1 MSQYSIGEVAQQFNI
16 TVRTLQYYH
25 KKGLLLPA
33 STTDGQ
39 RRMYNEQSLKR
50 LKLILLLKELE
61 LSLDDIKKLL
71 NDDQQL
77 KSLKLILQL
86 KKENLEQDMHDAK
99 RTVDTINQLQR
110 MIAQHST
117 SPIEEFTDIHLM
129 MTKSK
134 QLKSFYRR
142 LWLSAGVIGV
152 IQYTSIVI
160 SIIHRSALPFVKVL
174 SLLVIY
180 GIGIVFIIY
189 AQIVTHAL
197 NQECGHLLKRDIR
210 CIHVSSLAHIVTK
223 HIIVLKLNSPS
234 VIQSS
239 KLLLKSVGGFFY
251 A

>member
-1 MSQYSIGEVAQQFNI
+1 
-16 TVRTLQYYH
+16 
-25 KKGLLLPA
+25 
-33 STTDGQ
+33 
-39 RRMYNEQSLKR
+39 MYNEQSLKR

-180 GIGIVFIIY
+180 GIGIVYFIDTIFIIY

-239 KLLLKSVGGFFY
+239 KLLLKVLGIFMLKSKNITLKCIID
-251 A
+251 

>member
-86 KKENLEQDMHDAK
+86 KKENLEQSITKDDCTTFYFSN
-99 RTVDTINQLQR
+99 RRIYR
-110 MIAQHST
+110 HSSNDDKIKT
-117 SPIEEFTDIHLM
+117 T
-129 MTKSK
+129 
-134 QLKSFYRR
+134 
-142 LWLSAGVIGV
+142 
-152 IQYTSIVI
+152 
-160 SIIHRSALPFVKVL
+160 
-174 SLLVIY
+174 
-180 GIGIVFIIY
+180 
-189 AQIVTHAL
+189 
-197 NQECGHLLKRDIR
+197 
-210 CIHVSSLAHIVTK
+210 
-223 HIIVLKLNSPS
+223 
-234 VIQSS
+234 
-239 KLLLKSVGGFFY
+239 
-251 A
+251 

>member
-16 TVRTLQYYH
+16 TVRTLQYYR

-174 SLLVIY
+174 PLLVIY
-180 GIGIVFIIY
+180 GIGIVYFYRHYIYYLCPNCHTRFKPGMWSFIK
-189 AQIVTHAL
+189 ARHTMHTRKLSCPHCHETHYCA
-197 NQECGHLLKRDIR
+197 EVK
-210 CIHVSSLAHIVTK
+210 
-223 HIIVLKLNSPS
+223 
-234 VIQSS
+234 
-239 KLLLKSVGGFFY
+239 
-251 A
+251 